1 MVEGT
6 RPRPRLPLER
16 HTSELADYLKNWV
29 EENDVEDYPMD
40 GSWCPLADWW
50 SRQKD
55 TYPILYFLAH
65 VILQLPASSADVE
78 RLFSKAGFTRS
89 KYRQS
94 LEVNRFNKM
103 MVIQG
108 NWHDD
113 LYLKFPWEEEEEK
126 RKNEEANKKR
136 AEAAKKRRKQGL
148 DAQAEALSLKK
159 TKKDW

>member
-65 VILQLPASSADVE
+65 VILQLPASSADVA

-159 TKKDW
+159 TKKD